1 MLGHHEVVSRELP
14 SGTVTFLFTDVE
26 GSTKLLQELGAE
38 EYAAALGEHRR
49 LLREAFAAQG
59 GVEVDTQGDAFFY
72 AFPTAPG
79 ALAAAAEASEALA
92 GGPIRVRIGVHSGTP
107 LLTDEGYVGA
117 DVHRAARIAAAG
129 HGGQVLVSA
138 ATRTL
143 VDGELTDLG
152 EHRLKDLS
160 APERIYQLGPGEFP
174 PLKSLYR
181 TNLPVPT
188 TPFLG
193 RERELAEVIDL
204 LGGGLRLVT
213 LTGPGG
219 TGKTRLALQAA
230 GAAADAH
237 PDGVF
242 WVPLA
247 PLRDPELVLEET
259 ARALGAED
267 GLAAHIADKS
277 LLVLLDNFEH
287 VIDSAGGIADLLAAC
302 PSLRVLVTSRELLR
316 LPGEQ
321 AYPVPPLQPQEGREL
336 FLARARAVDPGFATS
351 DAVGQLCAR
360 LDNLPL
366 ALELA
371 AARVR
376 VLSPEQLVDR
386 LGQRLDLLKAG
397 RGADPRQQ
405 TLRATIEWSHELLD
419 DDEKRLFARLAAFG
433 GGCTLDA
440 AEQVA
445 EADLDVLES
454 LVNKSLLRRTDDRFW
469 MLETI
474 REYAAEQL
482 DDARLARRH
491 AEYYLAVAED
501 AAPHMLRGD
510 PKPWLDGLDAEH
522 DNLRAALDYF
532 SQSGEGEHEQRLG
545 GALWRFWQLR
555 GHNAEGWRRLAR
567 ALAADDR
574 PTEAR
579 AWALFGAAV
588 LAGDSRE
595 DHAATR
601 LLFEQALPL
610 FDELGDAHAAAR
622 VRMNLGLVAA
632 WEGDLERSRTLSEEA
647 LRAFEELGDEEYAT
661 ASIRNLAVA
670 AERLG
675 DLARARALY
684 EEALRRARATG
695 HVYLEAQ
702 LQGSLGELAAVEH
715 RVEEAVPLLRES
727 MRLSFELTAPDQ
739 IASNL
744 CLFARVLALTD
755 RAEAAAQ
762 VLARAE
768 ATLEE
773 LGIRWYGEF
782 NPETRALIRA
792 QLDESSYSAASER
805 GRRLAPEEAVA
816 LALRELE

>member
-1 MLGHHEVVSRELP
+1 VSRELP
-14 SGTVTFLFTDVE
+14 SGTVTFLFTDVD

-49 LLREAFAAQG
+49 RLREAFAAHG

-79 ALAAAAEASEALA
+79 ALAAATEATEALT
-92 GGPIRVRIGVHSGTP
+92 GGPIRVRIGVHTGTP

-117 DVHRAARIAAAG
+117 DVHRAARIAAIG

-143 VDGELTDLG
+143 VDRQLTDLG
-152 EHRLKDLS
+152 EHRSKDLS

-193 RERELAEVIDL
+193 RERELAEVLDL

-219 TGKTRLALQAA
+219 SGKTRLALQAA
-230 GAAADAH
+230 GAAADAF
-237 PDGVF
+237 PDGLF

-247 PLRDPELVLEET
+247 SLRDPELVVAET

-287 VIDSAGGIADLLAAC
+287 VIESGGDVADLLATC

-321 AYPVPPLQPQEGREL
+321 AYPVPPLAPQEGREL
-336 FLARARAVDPGFATS
+336 FLARARAADPSFATS
-351 DAVGQLCAR
+351 DAVGELCAR

-397 RGADPRQQ
+397 RGSDPRQQ
-405 TLRATIEWSHELLD
+405 TLRAAIEWSHDLLD
-419 DDEKRLFARLAAFG
+419 DNEKRLFARLAVFR

-454 LVNKSLLRRTDDRFW
+454 LVDKSLLRYSGERFW

-482 DDARLARRH
+482 DEAELPRRH
-491 AEYYLAVAED
+491 AAYYLALAED
-501 AAPHMLRGD
+501 AHPHMLRG
-510 PKPWLDGLDAEH
+510 PKPLLDRLEDEN

-532 SQSGEGEHEQRLG
+532 AERRTGELEQRLA
-545 GALWRFWQLR
+545 GALWRFWQWR
-555 GHNAEGWRRLAR
+555 GHFAEGRRRLER

-579 AWALFGAAV
+579 AWALFGAGV
-588 LAGDSRE
+588 VAGDSR
-595 DHAATR
+595 DPAAAR
-601 LLFEQALPL
+601 LWFEQALRL
-610 FDELGDAHAAAR
+610 FEELGDAHAGAR
-622 VRMNLGLVAA
+622 VRMNLGMIAVQ
-632 WEGDLERSRTLSEEA
+632 EGDLEGARTLSKEA
-647 LRAFEELGDEEYAT
+647 VRAFEELGDEDYIAIST
-661 ASIRNLAVA
+661 RNLAYA
-670 AERLG
+670 HWDLG
-675 DLARARALY
+675 ELERARRLH
-684 EEALRRARATG
+684 EEVVGRARATG
-695 HVYLEAQ
+695 NVHLEGQA
-702 LQGSLGELAAVEH
+702 LGDLAELAF
-715 RVEEAVPLLRES
+715 EEGRAEQAVPLLRES
-727 MRLSFELTAPDQ
+727 TRIFGELADPLQ
-739 IASNL
+739 IATNL
-744 CLFARVLALTD
+744 SLLARALVVSG

-762 VLARAE
+762 ALARAE
-768 ATLEE
+768 ATFDD
-773 LGIRWYGEF
+773 LGVHRLIRF
-782 NPETRALIRA
+782 NPETRGLIRA
-792 QLDESSYSAASER
+792 QVDETDYSEASER
-805 GRRLAPEEAVA
+805 GRKLTLEKAVA
-816 LALRELE
+816 LALRELD